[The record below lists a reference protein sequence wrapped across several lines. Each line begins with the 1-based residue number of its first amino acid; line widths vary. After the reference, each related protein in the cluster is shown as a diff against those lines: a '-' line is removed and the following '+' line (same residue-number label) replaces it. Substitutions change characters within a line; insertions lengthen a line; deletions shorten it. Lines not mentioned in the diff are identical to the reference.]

1 MVGLFACV
9 YCTGSEGRIAISLVP
24 VIQPNIAS
32 ASSSHVWYWVGLPGS
47 GFAFGASDN
56 MHAQALTW

>member
-1 MVGLFACV
+1 MEVDPIFEK
-9 YCTGSEGRIAISLVP
+9 GSEGRTAASLVP
-24 VIQPNIAS
+24 AHEPNIAS
-32 ASSSHVWYWVGLPGS
+32 ASSSHVWYLVALPGS